1 MGAVA
6 WGLRPHRAIGVTIW
20 GECQHGPD
28 HVLTIS
34 SDRIMGLCFL
44 GGSPAGPAMARLGTT
59 GNMMSDTDE
68 LDLESRRRAMVM
80 IVAAYV
86 RLCAEELGKE
96 RLSDRVMQAM
106 TTVPRHRFV
115 PAELEEW
122 AYEDTP
128 LPIGQGKTIS
138 QPFMVALMTD
148 LLAIKESDKV
158 LEIGTGLGY
167 QSAILAE
174 LAKHVFSVEIIE
186 ELANEAERRL
196 RSAGYDNVQLR
207 IGDGSRGWIERG
219 PFDKIMVSAAPRD
232 IPQRLLGQ
240 LKAGGKMVLPL
251 GGEDDQTLIVVE
263 KGDDAH
269 VRTHELIAVRFS
281 PLIVS
286 N

>member
-1 MGAVA
+1 
-6 WGLRPHRAIGVTIW
+6 L
-20 GECQHGPD
+20 D
-28 HVLTIS
+28 
-34 SDRIMGLCFL
+34 
-44 GGSPAGPAMARLGTT
+44 PAMASLRPT
-59 GNMMSDTDE
+59 GKMVSDTDE

-80 IVAAYV
+80 TVAAYA
-86 RLCAEELGKE
+86 RLCVEELGTE

-148 LLAIKESDKV
+148 LLAIEGSDKV

-174 LAKHVFSVEIIE
+174 LAKDIFSVEIIE
-186 ELANEAERRL
+186 ELAKEAERRL

-207 IGDGSRGWIERG
+207 VGDGSRGWVERG
-219 PFDKIMVSAAPRD
+219 PFDKIMVSAAPQN
-232 IPQRLLGQ
+232 IPQKLLGQ

-251 GGEDDQTLIVVE
+251 GREDDQKLIVVE
-263 KGDDAH
+263 KGEDAH
-269 VRTHELIAVRFS
+269 VRTRELIEVRFS